1 MERTRRAG
9 GIFWAGAFLV
19 AGVLAGA
26 ARVGA
31 SAPMPGGFGS
41 VVALAALAAA
51 AVLLLPLF
59 PSVRLARPFRVLRTG
74 ASRGADVAVAL
85 PLAICLLC
93 GIALGGRSAGRAQSA
108 CTSVLPREARA
119 RAAGLLTAV
128 ASPEADET
136 TSRAELTGVTLR
148 AAGRRCE
155 LPALAVRGAPADFP
169 VPGERVVVRG
179 SWRPYPGDGE
189 LRRPRYR
196 GFLRADDVS
205 RATGSGLR
213 SAGRIEAAAAR
224 WRARAAGRLDQRL
237 PPDAAALAR
246 ALTLADRGGL
256 PEAVSRRFARAG
268 LAHLLAISGLHVG
281 VLAAGAA
288 WLFGLVLP
296 TGSRHVA
303 AAGLTGAYVLWIGAP
318 PSAVRASLLF
328 AGWALSRLRGS
339 PVRTSDLLC
348 AAAVAALLAD
358 PFTATG
364 PGFQM
369 SFAGFGGVVL
379 GAATGRRLIEGRN
392 PGRRARGLLLSAAAG
407 AGACALTAPLTA
419 LHFQRSAPVA
429 AVSGLLGTPLL
440 GLALLASMA
449 VLVLPAWAAWA
460 AEGAT
465 TGLLRALTATVDG
478 FASVPGGQ
486 VQAAPPDSAYWLIAL
501 LLLLAWMR
509 YVREGQPD
517 RCLTPAAAA
526 VLVALAWPALAG
538 AWTGLRGGGGTLVC
552 TLDVGQGDAAAVR
565 TREGRWILLD
575 AGPAAPPGRPGPDE
589 GLSTVVPFLRARGAA
604 SVELMAL
611 SHPDLDHVGG
621 GEAVLERLHVRRVAS
636 AGAALP
642 GRPHLS
648 FLQAVRREDAR
659 WLTLRAGDRM
669 RVDEVEIL
677 VLDAGRDP
685 ESPRPER
692 LPSNDTGVS
701 LRVTVGGN
709 FTWVTT
715 GDASMAREMAMLRR
729 WPADSLRADVL
740 SVGHH
745 GSRTSTAPAWVQTV
759 SPSLAVISAGRGNWF
774 GHPHPM
780 TLATLTEAGVR
791 VRRTDRDGTVCV
803 RVGRE
808 GEWRL
813 EE

>member
-1 MERTRRAG
+1 MKRTRRAG
-9 GIFWAGAFLV
+9 GIFWAGAFLT
-19 AGVLAGA
+19 AGVLAGGTRPA
-26 ARVGA
+26 
-31 SAPMPGGFGS
+31 GS
-41 VVALAALAAA
+41 TLPAGIAGLALALISLVAA
-51 AVLLLPLF
+51 AVLLLPPGHL
-59 PSVRLARPFRVLRTG
+59 SGWLERRRTG
-74 ASRGADVAVAL
+74 AARGDLTGVAL
-85 PLAICLLC
+85 PLAVCLLC
-93 GIALGGRSAGRAQSA
+93 GAALGLRSAGRAHSA
-108 CTSVLPREARA
+108 CVSDLRRDAPV

-128 ASPEADET
+128 ASPGADEAT
-136 TSRAELTGVTLR
+136 ARAELAAVSLR
-148 AAGRRCE
+148 SGGRRCE
-155 LPALAVRGAPADFP
+155 LPALTLRADPGTLPPRGEHVR
-169 VPGERVVVRG
+169 VQG
-179 SWRPYPGDGE
+179 SWRPYPAGGE
-189 LRRPRYR
+189 LRRPQHR
-196 GFLRADDVS
+196 GFLRADETTRS
-205 RATGSGLR
+205 TGREIGPGERL
-213 SAGRIEAAAAR
+213 GAAAAR
-224 WRARAAGRLDQRL
+224 WRGRAAGRYRERL

-256 PEAVSRRFARAG
+256 PEGVSRRFARAG

-281 VLAAGAA
+281 VLAAAAA

-339 PVRTSDLLC
+339 PVRTSDLLG
-348 AAAVAALLAD
+348 AAAAAALLAD
-358 PFTATG
+358 PLTAIG
-364 PGFQM
+364 PGFQL

-379 GAATGRRLIEGRN
+379 GAATGRRLLDGRN
-392 PGRRARGLLLSAAAG
+392 PGRRTRTLVLSAAAG
-407 AGACALTAPLTA
+407 AGACAMTAPLTA
-419 LHFQRSAPVA
+419 LHFQRAAPVA
-429 AVSGLLGTPLL
+429 AASGLLGTPLL
-440 GLALLASMA
+440 GLALLSAVA
-449 VLVLPAWAAWA
+449 VLVLPGWTAWA
-460 AEGAT
+460 AEGAA
-465 TGLLRALTATVDG
+465 TGLLRSLTSVVDG

-486 VQAAPPDSAYWLIAL
+486 VEAAPPGTAYWLIAAF
-501 LLLLAWMR
+501 LLLAWVR
-509 YVREGQPD
+509 YVRGGRAA
-517 RCLTPAAAA
+517 RCLTPVAAA
-526 VLVALAWPALAG
+526 VLVGLTWPSLAS
-538 AWTGLRGGGGTLVC
+538 AWTGIRGGRGTLVC

-565 TREGRWILLD
+565 TRAGRWILLD
-575 AGPAAPPGRPGPDE
+575 TGPATPPGRPGPDR
-589 GLSTVVPFLRARGAA
+589 GLSTVVPFLRARGAG
-604 SVELMAL
+604 SVELLAL

-621 GEAVLERLHVRRVAS
+621 GEAVLERLRVRRVAS

-642 GRPHLS
+642 GGAHLR
-648 FLQAVRREDAR
+648 FLQAVGREGAR

-669 RVDEVEIL
+669 RVDEVELL
-677 VLDAGRDP
+677 VLDAGPDP

-692 LPSNDTGVS
+692 LPSNDAGVS
-701 LRVTVGGN
+701 LRVTVGGS

-745 GSRTSTAPAWVQTV
+745 GSRTSTAPAWVRAV

-780 TLATLTEAGVR
+780 TLATLTDAGVR

-803 RVGRE
+803 RVGRA